1 MAQTGLDLYTY
12 LADAVTT
19 PVYDNPVGKIKD
31 ESINLQRGL
40 ADVSDRGANGFRL
53 QKPTL
58 ADGTVTLTMIY
69 DPGDADFDEFESA
82 YFNRT
87 QVVLFLAD
95 GDASSTGTYYGLLAA
110 FEISNFSLT
119 RNLEDAHTVDIELV
133 LARDSA
139 DDAAPTWHTAT
150 IA

>member
-12 LADAVTT
+12 LADSVTT
-19 PVYDNPVGKIKD
+19 PVYDNPVGKVKD
-31 ESINLQRGL
+31 ESVNLQRGL

-58 ADGTVTLTMIY
+58 ADGTVTISMIY
-69 DPGDADFDEFESA
+69 DPGDADFAEFETA
-82 YFNRT
+82 YFDRT

-95 GDASSTGTYYGLLAA
+95 GDASSAGTYYGLLSA
-110 FEISNFSLT
+110 FEVSNFSLN

-139 DDAAPTWHTAT
+139 DDAAPEWHEVTVT
-150 IA
+150 